1 MLRSGKICMSLLYK
15 YITNSITE
23 DTNETDDI
31 IKKSLKIKCI
41 SEVFENCGGVLTKI
55 SQIMNYQ
62 YGIIDSTVF
71 SECKPYNEKETLQFI
86 LDKIEDKD
94 YSKNIQSFDS
104 NVYKSGTVGQIHKAI
119 YKDGEEIVL
128 KVQYSGLLDQFKSDI
143 NILKSIINFLFS
155 SMSNVIEDIENKLY
169 EELDFRNEFQNH
181 EIFYKIWENNEYIK
195 IPKLI
200 PELSNNKIIGMNLI
214 HGESLNDFINNSTQ
228 EEKNKIGVLLVDFIF
243 TSLYK
248 HRIFY
253 NDSHYGNFIIEN
265 KDTLHVVDFGSVNVY
280 DVELLNKLKTFH
292 KSMINDDIESFYAC
306 ATELGLINDDTS
318 KESRDF
324 LFPCIKRICRPWIL
338 NEEFEF
344 TEDYINELTI
354 RETNLTKEWNVS
366 GDIIYLSKIP
376 YGLCNILH
384 KLNLKYNFHN
394 FFNNLIYS

>member
-280 DVELLNKLKTFH
+280 DVEPLNKLKTFH